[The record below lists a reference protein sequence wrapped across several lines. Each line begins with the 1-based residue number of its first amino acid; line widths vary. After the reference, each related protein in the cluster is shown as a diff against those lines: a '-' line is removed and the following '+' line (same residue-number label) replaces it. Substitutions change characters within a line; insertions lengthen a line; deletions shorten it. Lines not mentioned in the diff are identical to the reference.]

1 LSGQTELLLSARD
14 VHKRLGCGAAA
25 IQVLQGV
32 SMSLRRGELVLLV
45 GPSGSGKTTLLSIL
59 AGLMR
64 PSGGVVELCGAR
76 ISEMSG
82 SEVASVRRRQVGF
95 VFQGFNLFGALTAL
109 DNVAEPLALK
119 GVPIAQAR
127 ERARSCLERVGLSS
141 RASHAPAALSGG
153 ERQRV
158 AIARALAGD
167 PAIVFGDEPT
177 AALDGRTADAV
188 LSILRE
194 AVDADRAML
203 LVTHDRRLE
212 RYADRVLHLEDG
224 CLHARGGAAA

>member
-1 LSGQTELLLSARD
+1 MSPQTELLLSASD
-14 VHKRLGCGAAA
+14 VHKRLGSGTAA

-82 SEVASVRRRQVGF
+82 SDVASVRRQHVGF

-127 ERARSCLERVGLSS
+127 ARARSCLERVGLSS
-141 RASHAPAALSGG
+141 RASHAPASLSGG

-177 AALDGRTADAV
+177 AALDGRTAEGV

-194 AVDADRAML
+194 AVDTDRAML

-224 CLHARGGAAA
+224 CLHAQGGAAA